1 MTSSEDRDA
10 APTELRTTTSDGVEI
25 AVVHLGGTGDPL
37 LFAHATGFC
46 ATVWRPVVRELERL
60 GGIGSCWAIDARGH
74 GRSTRPSDGNFHW
87 DGTATDVLAA
97 IDAVDAHSGSA
108 SNASAAA
115 DAGSRRW
122 RGVGHSMGGAALL
135 LAEARRPATF
145 DGLWLYEPIVFPPS
159 ETSNEGGAALAAGAA
174 RRRSGFDST
183 SAARAN
189 YASKPPM
196 ATFEPAALDGYLERG
211 LVAEEDGPGVRLSC
225 RPEDESQTY
234 LMGGRH
240 SAWHDLS
247 DIACPTIVA
256 CGSTAVAGPAAFAP
270 GIAARL
276 HDGTLEEHATL
287 GHFGPM
293 EAPAELAASIAA
305 ALGRRR

>member
-1 MTSSEDRDA
+1 MTSNEDRDA
-10 APTELRTTTSDGVEI
+10 ATTELRTVTSDGVEI
-25 AVVHLGGTGDPL
+25 AVVHLGGTGDPV

-46 ATVWRPVVRELERL
+46 ATVWRPVVRELEAL

-74 GRSTRPSDGNFHW
+74 GHSTRPSDGNFHW

-97 IDAVDAHSGSA
+97 IDAVEARSGTA
-108 SNASAAA
+108 SDGSAAA
-115 DAGSRRW
+115 GTPRW

-145 DGLWLYEPIVFPPS
+145 GSLWLYEPIVFPPS
-159 ETSNEGGAALAAGAA
+159 EISNEGGAALAAGAA
-174 RRRSGFDST
+174 RRRSGFESAG
-183 SAARAN
+183 AARAN

-196 ATFEPAALDGYLERG
+196 ASFDPAALDGYLERG
-211 LVAEEDGPGVRLSC
+211 LVTDEDGPGVRLSC

-240 SAWHDLS
+240 SAWHDLA
-247 DIACPTIVA
+247 DIACPTIIA
-256 CGSTAVAGPAAFAP
+256 CGSTAVDGPAAFAT
-270 GIAARL
+270 GIAGRL
-276 HDGTLEEHATL
+276 HDGTLEEHVTL